1 MKQEN
6 VIFTPNNVGNLFIV
20 YKLDKWLQ
28 DLNTDFTVKDCLFGN
43 VKITK
48 NSNPDKYCYSGY
60 EIEFDSC
67 SLFSIP
73 NFDWSKKVTVFGV
86 DMSSSVHIDNENK
99 DILILGK
106 WTTQELENTTL
117 TAETEIFYYSFKITK
132 NILFK
137 SSL

>member
-1 MKQEN
+1 MPNQKIKPRFTINHSLSPKPIWINSSRIRLKFKGSCLKQEN

-73 NFDWSKKVTVFGV
+73 NFD
-86 DMSSSVHIDNENK
+86 
-99 DILILGK
+99 
-106 WTTQELENTTL
+106 
-117 TAETEIFYYSFKITK
+117 
-132 NILFK
+132 
-137 SSL
+137 